1 MSQVTAYA
9 DAILALT
16 GEHVVSA
23 YVVRLPKE
31 GGEEAG
37 YECREVLD
45 RNVGRR
51 TFRAAHALWS
61 AHRNAKEMW

>member
-37 YECREVLD
+37 YECREVINRGVARVAFL
-45 RNVGRR
+45 
-51 TFRAAHALWS
+51 AAHRLYR
-61 AHRNAKEMW
+61 AHKEGKEMW